1 MWSVTLMTQTLNPK
15 GTESL
20 LSREIHF
27 VAKLEVHNVSQSRK
41 TIQLKLCTWAENST
55 NSA

>member
-1 MWSVTLMTQTLNPK
+1 MWSVTLMTQTQNPK

-20 LSREIHF
+20 LSREIYYD
-27 VAKLEVHNVSQSRK
+27 AKLEVHNAGQSKK
-41 TIQLKLCTWAENST
+41 TIQLKLHTWAENST